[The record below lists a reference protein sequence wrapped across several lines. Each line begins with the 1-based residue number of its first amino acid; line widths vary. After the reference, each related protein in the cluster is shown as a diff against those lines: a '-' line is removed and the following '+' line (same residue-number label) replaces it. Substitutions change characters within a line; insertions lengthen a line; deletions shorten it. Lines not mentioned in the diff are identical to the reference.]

1 MRRLFVMI
9 LATLLMLAF
18 GATPLLAGDS
28 SSHSC
33 KKAGKTCCSEKADC
47 CKVADA
53 KCCADTKACC
63 DDATCCKVAE
73 DGSHSCT
80 MKTADGSAC
89 KAPCCEKGCAA
100 KKTS

>member
-1 MRRLFVMI
+1 MRRLFVVT
-9 LATLLMLAF
+9 LATLLVLSL
-18 GATPLLAGDS
+18 GVTPLIADDH

-33 KKAGKTCCSEKADC
+33 AKTEKSCCKEKADC
-47 CKVADA
+47 CKIADA
-53 KCCADTKACC
+53 KCCSDTKACC

-89 KAPCCEKGCAA
+89 KASCCEKGCNA
-100 KKTS
+100 KKT